1 MHKSNFIKSWL
12 DYVLFSWNAEKQK
25 QKKSLYFS
33 FSPSDKTK
41 RPLKNVT
48 WISPLHKLVV
58 ALNNLEPEE
67 IFLENNVECFL
78 DNLYCRI
85 ISFLTWVA
93 NGQISKMLDTYEPER
108 DWLNTLKWLEFW
120 QTSKTD
126 CKRFSC
132 EGNDE
137 GR

>member
-1 MHKSNFIKSWL
+1 MFFFPEMQKNK
-12 DYVLFSWNAEKQK
+12 K

-48 WISPLHKLVV
+48 WISPLHELVV
-58 ALNNLEPEE
+58 ALDNLEPEE

-78 DNLYCRI
+78 DNLYCRV

-108 DWLNTLKWLEFW
+108 DWLNTLKWLEF
-120 QTSKTD
+120 
-126 CKRFSC
+126 
-132 EGNDE
+132 
-137 GR
+137 